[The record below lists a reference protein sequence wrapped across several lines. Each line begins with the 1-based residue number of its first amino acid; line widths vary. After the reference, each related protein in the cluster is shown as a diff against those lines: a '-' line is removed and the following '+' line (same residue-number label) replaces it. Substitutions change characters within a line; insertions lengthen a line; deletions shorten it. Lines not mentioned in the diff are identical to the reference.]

1 MSAILTTPRASS
13 PWTLTGALLAV
24 FVAAILFLYRDTA
37 AVMVEIWSRTG
48 TFAHCFLVPP
58 ISAWL
63 LWLRRADIAAQSPV
77 PVPWLLLPMAL
88 AGLLWLLGD
97 LAAVNSVSQLM
108 MVTLIVLLVPAFAGW
123 RATHAMLFPLG
134 FLFFAVP
141 IGEFAIPWMMVGTAD
156 FTVLALQL
164 TGIPVYREGFQF
176 IIPSGNW
183 SVVQACSGV
192 RYLMASLMVGTL
204 FAYLNYRSMRRRWM
218 FMGVALIVPIVAN
231 WLRAYFI
238 VLIGHY
244 SDNTLATGVDHL
256 VYGWVFFGV
265 VMMLMFVIGARWS
278 EPDAAPV
285 VASSD
290 AAPAAARMHW
300 AMPVGTA
307 LVLALPVLALQALL
321 AHEPH
326 TPPRLHEPVPSEA
339 RWMAATDAA
348 PWTPSFEKPSDRLQR
363 SYAAVGDSATSPVGL
378 YVGYYR
384 QQDADSKLVGSSNRL
399 VFPGDKD
406 WTVDHVGARRV
417 VPDAGVALDIKT
429 THLRRPLSRN
439 DPARMVVWQVY
450 WVNGSYT
457 TSDFLAKV
465 YGALYRLLGR
475 GDDAAVLI
483 FYADDAPAG
492 SAEPLLERF
501 IHDNLGSI
509 ETQLKATRDGR

>member
-1 MSAILTTPRASS
+1 MSAILTTRASS
-13 PWTLTGALLAV
+13 SWTLTGALLAV

-37 AVMVEIWSRTG
+37 AAMVEIWSRTG

-63 LWLRRADIAAQSPV
+63 IWLRRADIAAQSPV
-77 PVPWLLLPMAL
+77 QVPWLLLPMAVT
-88 AGLLWLLGD
+88 GLLWLLGD

-108 MVTLIVLLVPAFAGW
+108 MVTLIVLLVPAFVGW
-123 RATHAMLFPLG
+123 RATRTMLFPLG

-141 IGEFAIPWMMVGTAD
+141 IGEFAVPWMMVGTAD
-156 FTVLALQL
+156 FTVFALRA
-164 TGIPVYREGFQF
+164 TGIPVYREGLQF

-244 SDNTLATGVDHL
+244 SDNELATGVDHL

-265 VMMLMFVIGARWS
+265 VMLLMFIIGARWS

-285 VASSD
+285 VVSSD
-290 AAPAAARMHW
+290 VAPVAAKTHW
-300 AMPVGTA
+300 AIPVGAA
-307 LVLALPVLALQALL
+307 LVLAMPVLTLQALL
-321 AHEPH
+321 AQEPH
-326 TPPRLHEPVPSEA
+326 TPPQLHEPVLSGA
-339 RWMAATDAA
+339 RWVAADDAT
-348 PWTPSFEKPSDRLQR
+348 PWTPAFEKPSERLQR
-363 SYAAVGDSATSPVGL
+363 SYAAVGDAAASPVGL

-384 QQDADSKLVGSSNRL
+384 QQDADNKLVGSSNRL
-399 VFPGDKD
+399 VFPGDKE
-406 WTVDHVGARRV
+406 WTVDQVGTRRV
-417 VPDAGVALDIKT
+417 VPDSGATLDMKA
-429 THLRRPLSRN
+429 THLRRPLSQN
-439 DPARMVVWQVY
+439 DPVRRVVWQVY

-483 FYADDAPAG
+483 FSAIDTPPG
-492 SAEPLLERF
+492 SAEALLEQF
-501 IHDNLGSI
+501 IRDNLGSI